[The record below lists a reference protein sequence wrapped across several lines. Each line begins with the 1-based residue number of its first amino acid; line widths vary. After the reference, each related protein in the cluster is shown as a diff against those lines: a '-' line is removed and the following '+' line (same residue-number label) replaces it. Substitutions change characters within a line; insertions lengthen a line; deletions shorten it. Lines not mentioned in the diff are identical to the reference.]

1 MTILRRI
8 AILGC
13 ALTVGATPALT
24 VPPLLADAPGT
35 TSGAAAGSRI
45 SLDRWQ
51 STADWRSGRTQGVRI
66 EGGQLRVAAPVRTRT
81 YRGKSY
87 DEARWTSAWTQTRFG
102 ATSTIPSWNAR
113 TSAGTWV
120 EVQVRARTGNKAGSW
135 DVVARWA
142 DSDRGFRRVSAGAQ
156 ADDLTSVNVDT
167 VVADGGRSYSSWQL
181 RISLLRRT
189 GTDRSPVVESA
200 TTMTSRVPAGDTP
213 TSTTGMRKT
222 LDLPVPRY
230 SQMLHAGT
238 YPQWDNGG
246 EAWCSPTSTTMLL
259 AYWDALPS
267 ERALRWIPDG
277 TPQRPVV
284 HAARYV
290 YDYRYDGAGNWAFNT
305 AYAGTRGL
313 DAYVTRLPSLRSA
326 ERYIK
331 AGIPLVASVAF
342 GAGELDGAPIDSTNG
357 HLMVIRGFT
366 ATGDVIVNDPAAARP
381 RGVRRTYDRG
391 QFENA
396 WIPATGGVVYV
407 MRPEGTPL
415 P

>member
-1 MTILRRI
+1 M

-13 ALTVGATPALT
+13 ALTLGVAPALT
-24 VPPLLADAPGT
+24 VPPLLADAAGAAAGT
-35 TSGAAAGSRI
+35 AAGSRI

-51 STADWRSGRTQGVRI
+51 SSADWRSGRNPGMRI
-66 EGGQLRVAAPVRTRT
+66 ERGQLRIAAPVRTRT
-81 YRGKSY
+81 YRTKVY
-87 DEARWTSAWTQTRFG
+87 DEARWTSPWTQTRFG
-102 ATSTIPSWNAR
+102 ATSMIPSWNAQAP
-113 TSAGTWV
+113 AGTWV
-120 EVQVRARTGNKAGSW
+120 EVEVRARIGDRTGSW
-135 DVVARWA
+135 DVVARWSQ
-142 DSDRGFRRVSAGAQ
+142 SDRGFLRVSGGEQ

-189 GTDRSPVVESA
+189 GTDRSPVLHSA
-200 TTMTSRVPAGDTP
+200 ATMTSRVPASDTVP
-213 TSTTGMRKT
+213 SSATGMRRT
-222 LDLPVPRY
+222 LDLQVPRY

-259 AYWDALPS
+259 AYWNALPS
-267 ERALRWIPDG
+267 ARALRWIPDG
-277 TPQRPVV
+277 TPQKPVV

-290 YDYRYDGAGNWAFNT
+290 YDYRYDGAGNWPFNT

-313 DAYVTRLPSLRSA
+313 DAYVTRLRSLRSA

-331 AGIPLVASVAF
+331 AGIPLVASVAY
-342 GAGELDGAPIDSTNG
+342 GSGELDGAPIDSTNG

-366 ATGDVIVNDPAAARP
+366 AAGDVIVNDPAAARP